1 MTSTLSGRRGGRS
14 SYLVGGDRWGA
25 PWAVGPPKQ
34 AFGRTLEEKGPRRL
48 PTHRPSGDKATAGAL
63 TWSHAGGGRHFR
75 NRPSLSYSAASNSS
89 FMLGKVDEEDGHIDA
104 ALGEAVSSTQN
115 SCVPAM
121 NPL

>member
-1 MTSTLSGRRGGRS
+1 M
-14 SYLVGGDRWGA
+14 
-25 PWAVGPPKQ
+25 
-34 AFGRTLEEKGPRRL
+34 
-48 PTHRPSGDKATAGAL
+48 ATAGAL
-63 TWSHAGGGRHFR
+63 TWSHAGGGRHLR

-121 NPL
+121 NPLQPHLQFLVLIYCMPFQPKGQSNISGNRLCRSKSPALQLTKVSHVRWVQAV